1 MGWEEMREA
10 LRKAGQDHVL
20 KPPPPAKRRDAFLSQ
35 LCSIDLEGLPRMLE
49 TSLAGAEE
57 REVKREPFPDVVS
70 LAELPSDKVS
80 SLRARGLTMIAK
92 REVAALLLAGGQGT
106 RLGTSAPKGCYDIG
120 LPSGKSLFQYHAEK
134 ILKVRRLAA
143 AHAKV
148 DESTVRLRLLVM
160 TSDATDEETKAFFA
174 KHEYALGCAGPP
186 PSIAA
191 TTAHPHLPFVW
202 QLFWPRCFVSLL
214 LLTGHAPMPHA
225 RGQAPARLSRQSGDG
240 ARRQR
245 RRVHCAPR
253 LWPPRV
259 ALKRRCLL
267 RLPIWGRQCSLPR
280 GRSDLPWLLS
290 EPKRRLRGEDG
301 AQTRRLAPR
310 FAYTP

>member
-1 MGWEEMREA
+1 MSVDGSPFACARGPLLATFRALTCDALPPPPWLSESAPARAAGGGKVAMGWEEMREA

-92 REVAALLLAGGQGT
+92 GEVAALLLAGGQGT

-160 TSDATDEETKAFFA
+160 TSDATDEETKIFFA
-174 KHEYALGCAGPP
+174 KHE
-186 PSIAA
+186 
-191 TTAHPHLPFVW
+191 
-202 QLFWPRCFVSLL
+202 
-214 LLTGHAPMPHA
+214 
-225 RGQAPARLSRQSGDG
+225 
-240 ARRQR
+240 
-245 RRVHCAPR
+245 
-253 LWPPRV
+253 
-259 ALKRRCLL
+259 
-267 RLPIWGRQCSLPR
+267 
-280 GRSDLPWLLS
+280 
-290 EPKRRLRGEDG
+290 
-301 AQTRRLAPR
+301 
-310 FAYTP
+310 